1 MYTFQLTGKIKPYV
15 RMTQKSKHVD
25 PQAQEYLVSKDALQ
39 WQMRQQMQQNDWAAT
54 GRGIPLGTTL
64 TVRPARHD
72 SDLDNIVKAVLDAA
86 QGIVYE
92 DDRWIDYIRSSRGP
106 SQGNEDTAYFP
117 VFLLGEAGGHVLTPA
132 PDTPPGHLRRYKKAN
147 EAFQAILEAVVGV
160 ARQPTEEEE

>member
-15 RMTQKSKHVD
+15 RMTQKGKHVD

-54 GRGIPLGTTL
+54 RRGIPLGATL
-64 TVRPARHD
+64 IVRPARHD
-72 SDLDNIVKAVLDAA
+72 SGLDNIVKAVLDAA

-106 SQGNEDTAYFP
+106 SQGNEDTAYFT
-117 VFLLGEAGGHVLTPA
+117 VFLLGQ
-132 PDTPPGHLRRYKKAN
+132 PGHQKLRK
-147 EAFQAILEAVVGV
+147 EHDHE
-160 ARQPTEEEE
+160 